1 MRGRPGRAPRP
12 SSATTRPPAAASH
25 DDDPW
30 RSTATGTSGTTA
42 MRSVCGNPRSNDA
55 PATIGT
61 LSARWASSARSS
73 PSRLSPTAGA
83 SAFRTCAAT
92 SGGAPS
98 TAICSTAN
106 AEVVRAAA

>member
-1 MRGRPGRAPRP
+1 
-12 SSATTRPPAAASH
+12 
-25 DDDPW
+25 
-30 RSTATGTSGTTA
+30 
-42 MRSVCGNPRSNDA
+42 MRSVCGKPRSNDA

-61 LSARWASSARSS
+61 LSARWASSARSI